1 MCHGNVSRTNI
12 IQAELDK
19 SNASEW
25 REHVGIRGFGWDNEI
40 QGHLLS
46 AYAIGHFFGNL
57 MAGSLCAFFGP
68 KKYMV
73 VSMALTGAVQLASPF
88 AAYKGPWYLYTL
100 RILFGLCVSNKL
112 CNFKKFYSC
121 LLLLF
126 FI

>member
-1 MCHGNVSRTNI
+1 MSSTYI
-12 IQAELDK
+12 AQAELHQ
-19 SNASEW
+19 SNASAW
-25 REHVGIRGFGWDNEI
+25 KEHGGIPGFGWDNEI

-73 VSMALTGAVQLASPF
+73 VSMALTGALQLASPF
-88 AAYKGPWYLYTL
+88 AAYKGAWYLYTL
-100 RILFGLCVSNKL
+100 RILFGLCVSHKL
-112 CNFKKFYSC
+112 YNFKKCYSC

-126 FI
+126 FF